1 MTTLSHLLYRKM
13 QFCTY
18 HKKSSLLCWII
29 SDKNSLYS
37 ISCGWATR
45 ISAHA
50 PKNPHIRHFR
60 VLAIKNSAQ
69 NVSLCA
75 ESFYECLF
83 QDLSMLW
90 CSFGHEWA
98 FPLFLY
104 HQALLFVIFL
114 LMNFDYAMFP
124 SFDRRRLFSAL
135 RYHLH
140 ILTIIV

>member
-1 MTTLSHLLYRKM
+1 MEECGKSKNKCKCLSIVFGVLTAL
-13 QFCTY
+13 FLGVIGT
-18 HKKSSLLCWII
+18 II
-29 SDKNSLYS
+29 GTVFAETIL
-37 ISCGWATR
+37 AAL
-45 ISAHA
+45 SAV
-50 PKNPHIRHFR
+50 I